1 MKIVR
6 YSPEMKGVWD
16 DFVETSKNGT
26 FLLKRDYMEYH
37 ADRFPDHSYLFLD
50 DNGSV
55 AALLPATLREGN
67 VLSSH
72 AGLTYGGLVMSVRTS
87 AVDPLEMFGLLR
99 ERLRE
104 EGIRK
109 LVYKAIPHIYH
120 RQGAEE
126 DLYVLFRNNARLS
139 IRNLSTA
146 INLRD
151 PIPSSWE
158 KSRKAPSQ
166 VGHTCKRD

>member
-16 DFVETSKNGT
+16 DFVEMSKNGT

-99 ERLRE
+99 GGLR
-104 EGIRK
+104 GGDIRK
-109 LVYKAIPHIYH
+109 L
-120 RQGAEE
+120 G
-126 DLYVLFRNNARLS
+126 
-139 IRNLSTA
+139 
-146 INLRD
+146 
-151 PIPSSWE
+151 
-158 KSRKAPSQ
+158 
-166 VGHTCKRD
+166 